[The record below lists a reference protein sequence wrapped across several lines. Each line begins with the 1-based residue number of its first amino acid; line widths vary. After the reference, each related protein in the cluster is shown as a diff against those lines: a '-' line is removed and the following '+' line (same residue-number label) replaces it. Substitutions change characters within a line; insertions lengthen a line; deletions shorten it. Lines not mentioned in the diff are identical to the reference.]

1 MTRNLALLTPF
12 ICVLG
17 VLGLTQPAP
26 AGMEPGVLVRLYDVS
41 EPMHLLPEIAP
52 GEKPNVVR
60 VLPGLDLRTEQGAFA
75 PLEDNFITEVVGLL
89 KIEQA
94 GTYTFRLLSDDGS
107 RLWLDGV
114 VVVDHDGP
122 HGPEPKDGTIE
133 LKAGMHRLRVLH
145 FEAGGG
151 EQLTVQWRLPGA
163 AEEAEFAAIPPGAL
177 FHDSDESR
185 AASPGKKRV
194 VHPLRR
200 GLPGDGSPVIG
211 MHPGFVAE
219 LEGEAPYQMIP
230 PPELPGLRLQ
240 ARLRPHT
247 VGSFILLRPEPAA
260 TGLVSWAALND
271 PPYASQVEHEL
282 QLAAAVAGQPGL
294 QRVFAERI
302 DGVTQGCV
310 FRMAQDVP
318 GTIRGVQRTTRGLVV
333 LASDLPVTEEQPEG
347 KGRVR
352 MALSDHAVF
361 ELMAVRSEANGFELE
376 FSHPLDPRV
385 GWDPDDYYVEQWPF
399 DPEAG
404 VGPLR
409 DGTSIPVKS
418 ASVSPDRTRVFLE
431 LEGLRPASMVYLR
444 LLPPCVSAD
453 GDLPWSTEA
462 WYTLLTLPT
471 ERKGKALPRPS
482 GKPQNVLS
490 AEERAAGWKLLFD
503 GKSTDQWLGYG
514 KDSFPAEGWQVRDG
528 CIVRVGPGGDIMTR
542 EEFTDFELA
551 LEWRICPGGNSGI
564 FYRVDGSLPYA
575 WASGPEMQVL
585 DNREHYD
592 GANTKT
598 SAGSNY
604 ALHAPVRD
612 VTVPVGFFNQARI
625 LVQGNHVEHW
635 LNGVKVVEYEL
646 GGPEWKELVAA
657 SKFKSMPHYG
667 QSPKGHIVLQD
678 HGDRVWYRDIK
689 IRPITE

>member
-1 MTRNLALLTPF
+1 MTRNLTWLAPF
-12 ICVLG
+12 VCIAMASGG
-17 VLGLTQPAP
+17 VQPAQ
-26 AGMEPGVLVRLYDVS
+26 AALEPGVLVRLYDVS

-52 GEKPNVVR
+52 GEKPNTVR
-60 VLPGLDLRTEQGAFA
+60 VLPGIDLRTEQGAFA

-89 KIEQA
+89 KIEQP
-94 GTYTFRLLSDDGS
+94 GSYTFRLLSDDGS
-107 RLWLDGV
+107 RLWIDGA

-122 HGPEPKDGTIE
+122 HGAVPKDGTIA
-133 LKAGMHRLRVLH
+133 LKAGTHRLRVLH

-151 EQLTVQWRLPGA
+151 EQLTVEWRLPGA
-163 AEEAEFAAIPPGAL
+163 AEDAEYAPIPAALL
-177 FHDSDESR
+177 FHDSD
-185 AASPGKKRV
+185 AARETTPGKKRV

-219 LEGEAPYQMIP
+219 LESRAPFQLIP
-230 PPELPGLRLQ
+230 PPVLPGLKIQ
-240 ARLRPHT
+240 AQLHGHT
-247 VGSFILLRPEPAA
+247 VGSFILLPPEPAA
-260 TGLVSWAALND
+260 SGLVSWAALND
-271 PPYASQVEHEL
+271 PPYASQVENEL
-282 QLAAAVAGQPGL
+282 QLAAAGAGQPGL
-294 QRVFAERI
+294 KRVFAERI

-318 GTIRGVQRTTRGLVV
+318 GTIRGVQRTTQGLTV
-333 LASDLPVTEEQPEG
+333 LVSGLPVTEDQPEG

-352 MALSDHAVF
+352 LTPTAHNVF
-361 ELMAVRSEANGFELE
+361 ELMAVRCQANGFELE
-376 FSHPLDPRV
+376 FSAPLDPRV
-385 GWDPDDYYVEQWPF
+385 GWDPEDYYVEQWPF
-399 DPEAG
+399 DARAG
-404 VGPLR
+404 IGPLR

-418 ASVSPDRTRVFLE
+418 ASVSADRTRVFLE
-431 LEGLRPASMVYLR
+431 IESLRPSSMIYLR
-444 LLPPCVSAD
+444 LLPPCVSED
-453 GDLPWSTEA
+453 GYLPWSTEA

-471 ERKGKALPRPS
+471 ERKGQVLLRPK
-482 GKPQNVLS
+482 GEPQNVLS
-490 AEERAAGWKLLFD
+490 AEERAAGWRLLFD

-514 KDSFPAEGWQVRDG
+514 KDSFPSEGWQVRDG
-528 CIVRVGPGGDIMTR
+528 CLVRVGPAGDIMTK
-542 EEFTDFELA
+542 EEFKNFELA
-551 LEWRICPGGNSGI
+551 VDWRICPGGNSGI

-592 GANTKT
+592 GTNTKT

-612 VTVPVGFFNQARI
+612 VTNPVGFFNQARI

-646 GGPEWKELVAA
+646 GSPEWKELVAA

-667 QSPKGHIVLQD
+667 LSPRGHIVLQD
-678 HGDRVWYRDIK
+678 HGDRVWYRNIK
-689 IRPITE
+689 IRSHAD